1 MTSKIYSKTYP
12 KVLLASIVSAANAG
26 RVDAADADEILQVSQ
41 LNLVQGKTILP
52 HKHLPQVRTTHGTSE
67 AWVVIAGTL
76 TAQIFDLDNSLV
88 TSTDLGPGDCMVLYR
103 GGHNFTV
110 ASPDAVVYEIK
121 NGPYY
126 GPAADSEKIQ

>member
-12 KVLLASIVSAANAG
+12 KVLLASIVSAANTG

-41 LNLVQGKTILP
+41 LNLMQGKTILP

-88 TSTDLGPGDCMVLYR
+88 TNTDLGPGDCMVLYR

-110 ASPDAVVYEIK
+110 TSPDAVVYEIK

>member
-52 HKHLPQVRTTHGTSE
+52 HKHLLQVRTTHGTSE

-88 TSTDLGPGDCMVLYR
+88 TNTDLGPGDCMVLYR

-110 ASPDAVVYEIK
+110 TSPDAVVYEIK

>member
-41 LNLVQGKTILP
+41 LNLMQGKTILP

-88 TSTDLGPGDCMVLYR
+88 TNTDLGPGDCMVLYR

-110 ASPDAVVYEIK
+110 TSPDAVVYEIK